1 MNPYNSTRVY
11 EKQERGQVKPE
22 SESKLEFSL
31 DMKSGVPFY
40 KQIIFQ
46 VEMAIADGRLGKG
59 AQLPT
64 VRSLAVDLSINPNT
78 VARAYAE
85 MEIRNIVVTQQ
96 GSGTFISGK
105 KVNLN
110 AMEREQ
116 VLSQITKVYLTKA
129 ASFGF
134 SLQEIEASINE
145 LGAELKER
153 EESS

>member
-1 MNPYNSTRVY
+1 MAKLKEEP
-11 EKQERGQVKPE
+11 
-22 SESKLEFSL
+22 KLEFSL

-46 VEMAIADGRLGKG
+46 VEMAIADGRLEQG

-96 GSGTFISGK
+96 GSGTFISDK
-105 KVNLN
+105 KVTLD
-110 AMEREQ
+110 AIERERI
-116 VLSQITKVYLTKA
+116 LSKITKEYLTKA
-129 ASFGF
+129 SSYGF
-134 SLQEIEASINE
+134 TLAEIQQIIEDI
-145 LGAELKER
+145 GAEAQKKEGTV
-153 EESS
+153 

>member
-1 MNPYNSTRVY
+1 MKSAGEQR
-11 EKQERGQVKPE
+11 
-22 SESKLEFSL
+22 LEFSL

-46 VEMAIADGRLGKG
+46 VEMAIADGRLEKG

-96 GSGTFISGK
+96 GSGTFISDK
-105 KVNLN
+105 KINLN
-110 AMEREQ
+110 AIEREQ
-116 VLSQITKVYLTKA
+116 ILSQITKGYLTKA
-129 ASFGF
+129 ASYGF
-134 SLQEIEASINE
+134 SLQEILTNINE
-145 LGAELKER
+145 LGSELNKKE
-153 EESS
+153 EHV

>member
-1 MNPYNSTRVY
+1 M
-11 EKQERGQVKPE
+11 KPD

-31 DMKSGVPFY
+31 DMKSGVTFY

-110 AMEREQ
+110 AIEREQ
-116 VLSQITKVYLTKA
+116 VLSQMTKVYLTKA

-145 LGAELKER
+145 LGAELKQR
-153 EESS
+153 EESV